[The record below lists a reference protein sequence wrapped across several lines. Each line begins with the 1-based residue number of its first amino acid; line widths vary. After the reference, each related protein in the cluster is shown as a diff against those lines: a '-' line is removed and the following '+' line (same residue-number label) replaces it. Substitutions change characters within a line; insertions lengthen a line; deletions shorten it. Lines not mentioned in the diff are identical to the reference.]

1 MSVTNKAKS
10 TLCWKCRKATNSG
23 CSWSRA
29 LEPVDGW
36 EAEEDHLVTNYL
48 DKKSYFIYGC
58 PEFEPDRAKRCE
70 DCRFFEIKGET
81 TMYGY
86 CRYNKRATDIH
97 RSCKNMKRRRKND

>member
-1 MSVTNKAKS
+1 MSVTNKTKS

-36 EAEEDHLVTNYL
+36 EAEEDHLITNYL

-70 DCRFFEIKGET
+70 DCRHFETKGNDS
-81 TMYGY
+81 MYGY
-86 CRYNKRATDIH
+86 CRMTNKVTDIN

>member
-1 MSVTNKAKS
+1 MSVKRKTKA
-10 TLCWKCRKATNSG
+10 TLCWKCAKATNSG

-36 EAEEDHLVTNYL
+36 EAEEDQRR
-48 DKKSYFIYGC
+48 SYFVYGC
-58 PEFEPDRAKRCE
+58 PEFEADKGKRCE

>member
-1 MSVTNKAKS
+1 MSVTNKTKS

-29 LEPVDGW
+29 LEPVDGL
-36 EAEEDHLVTNYL
+36 EAEEDHLITNYL
-48 DKKSYFIYGC
+48 DKKSYFVYGC

-70 DCRFFEIKGET
+70 DCRHFETKGNDS
-81 TMYGY
+81 MYGY
-86 CRYNKRATDIH
+86 CRLTNKVTDIN